1 MNLWPIL
8 LCALIICIALA
19 TNEFF
24 ARKRR
29 PNSELSRKAVHIL
42 VGCFVA
48 AWPWLL
54 DWWQIQLLG
63 IGFILGVT
71 ASQYL
76 GIFKAIHA
84 VQRPTYGELCFG
96 AAVGLVPLMTHN
108 KWMFAVAILHMA
120 LADGLAAVV
129 GVTYGRSNQY
139 KVWGHAKS
147 LAGSLT
153 FFAVSVV
160 LLVAYSLLVGPIGWE
175 HVLAIALVSTLLE
188 NIALYGLDNLFV
200 PLLVVI
206 VLQSKI

>member
-1 MNLWPIL
+1 MLLVCIAIVAIIL
-8 LCALIICIALA
+8 LLSEHLSR
-19 TNEFF
+19 
-24 ARKRR
+24 RKKT
-29 PNSELSRKAVHIL
+29 NSEFSRKAVHIL

-54 DWWQIQLLG
+54 DWWQIQLLA

-71 ASQYL
+71 ISQYA

-96 AAVGLVPLMTHN
+96 AAVGLVPLITHN